1 LCFFSL
7 QIQISTQFYGGKTI
21 DILKSSH
28 WLSVAIHVKRVDLF
42 LILYLT
48 GFANGRDNDGGYVF
62 YRIFV
67 GMWIIIGLVW
77 MGSVLASLQT
87 LLSHMRTKVIDT
99 AESHEKTELKTTSQ
113 ASYDSN
119 GENKIGDKEENVET
133 TVQE

>member
-1 LCFFSL
+1 
-7 QIQISTQFYGGKTI
+7 
-21 DILKSSH
+21 
-28 WLSVAIHVKRVDLF
+28 
-42 LILYLT
+42 
-48 GFANGRDNDGGYVF
+48 
-62 YRIFV
+62 
-67 GMWIIIGLVW
+67 